1 MNLVRRFLDPLK
13 KKQSVD
19 RGKSA
24 SRLESRPA
32 MSTAVTNRKRGLRT
46 ADRIEAMLKLSTS
59 QVQSGRYRV
68 QLYRF
73 LTDNLPLVSS
83 CIWTWS
89 RLAAAPGEFRV
100 RSESTAN
107 TDRAE
112 KVLRALSDRIVG
124 GGDGQMG
131 GMTSFL
137 LDLFQGLFR
146 DGHFGGFITVAADGS
161 GIDRFVPID
170 VADLRLDDERHG
182 LLILER
188 DDGVVSLDR
197 PDFCHLRLNEGPAAP
212 LGRSV
217 LQTVPFVAYVEQ
229 QLVDDMRRSSHN
241 AGFHRLHV
249 RITPPDRMS
258 GEADSAYV
266 NRINDY
272 FDSTVKMIRS
282 CEVDENPVT
291 WDNVEIASI
300 GPNSSQGQTN
310 RWFMSHRAMVEEI
323 CSGANLAP
331 FLLGYSFGETS
342 SWASL
347 KFDLVMRQ
355 VVTVQAQV
363 AGLLKLLGDIELAL
377 RGVAGEC
384 DWVFNNDLSYR
395 ASESAGITSQ
405 RLESILKLH
414 TAGLLDD
421 DSAREKVRELL

>member
-13 KKQSVD
+13 KSSRSSR
-19 RGKSA
+19 RGPSLSHPSPVA
-24 SRLESRPA
+24 AVR
-32 MSTAVTNRKRGLRT
+32 TAKHGLRT
-46 ADRIEAMLKLSTS
+46 VDRIEAMLQLSSS
-59 QVQSGRYRV
+59 QVRSGHYRV

-73 LTDNLPLVSS
+73 LTDNLPLVSA

-89 RLAAAPGEFRV
+89 RLAAAPGGFRV
-100 RSESTAN
+100 RSGSSTN
-107 TDRAE
+107 TERAE
-112 KVLRALSDRIVG
+112 EVLRALTDRVVG
-124 GGDGQMG
+124 GADGQLG

-146 DGHFGGFITVAADGS
+146 DGHFGGFVTVAPDGS

-170 VADLRLDDERHG
+170 VADLRMDEEKHG
-182 LLILER
+182 LLLLER
-188 DDGVVSLDR
+188 EDGTVRLDR

-217 LQTVPFVAYVEQ
+217 LQTIPFVSYVEQ

-249 RITPPDRMS
+249 RITPPDRMA

-266 NRINDY
+266 SRINDY

-282 CEVDENPVT
+282 CDVDENPVT
-291 WDNVEIASI
+291 WDNVEIESI
-300 GPNSSQGQTN
+300 GPHSSQTQTN
-310 RWFMSHRAMVEEI
+310 RWFMNHRAMVEEI
-323 CSGANLAP
+323 CTGANLAP

-342 SWASL
+342 SWATL

-355 VVTVQAQV
+355 VCTVQAQV
-363 AGLLKLLGDIELAL
+363 ARLLKLLGDIELAL
-377 RGVAGEC
+377 RGVPGEC
-384 DWVFNNDLSYR
+384 DWVFDNNLSYQAG
-395 ASESAGITSQ
+395 ASATIQAQ
-405 RLESILKLH
+405 RLDSILKLH

-421 DSAREKVRELL
+421 SAAREKVSELL

>member
-1 MNLVRRFLDPLK
+1 
-13 KKQSVD
+13 
-19 RGKSA
+19 
-24 SRLESRPA
+24 